1 MNTYKHPMTSYKSP
15 IKKISNA
22 GSKLASVAAHRGSII
37 IDTAS
42 SVVQNARSPPRGP
55 NVHPQPHDK
64 KPINPQRRSGAGI
77 RDRINKFDSACWQ
90 NPSPAPRGA
99 MHAVKSYPVNPNY
112 RPDRKEG
119 DKESTSEEQM
129 DKENAANFTSPSR
142 HRKIKQKLQDTFS
155 PAKENVMQKVH
166 AAFSP
171 VTKHDDEEISV
182 QKVQTVSS
190 QQKKRYNQEVSDRQM
205 NRDVFSPKYDMP
217 DSPPRATKSDEDSEL
232 KKRLLQLEQQNEMLE
247 KKNLSL
253 TSKCQELIE
262 ENERLASSK
271 SATSQGINTTERRE
285 HINEKTKA
293 KKRLSNEH
301 PLISSPLRNHVRAVQ
316 EASETNSFISVRKEP
331 FPLFAPE
338 YQCKTSHD
346 DCVDKQMRK
355 KNDHLNDLGVLT
367 GQGRAKKGSIQTD
380 GACNAGEK
388 RSNEEAMDLLNSAAF
403 LFKTSRRRL
412 N

>member
-1 MNTYKHPMTSYKSP
+1 MTNYKSP

-55 NVHPQPHDK
+55 NVHPQPNDE

-77 RDRINKFDSACWQ
+77 RDRINKFDSACRQ

-99 MHAVKSYPVNPNY
+99 VNAFADRSIEKMQSYPVNPNY
-112 RPDRKEG
+112 RPDRKGGE
-119 DKESTSEEQM
+119 KESTSE
-129 DKENAANFTSPSR
+129 KENAANFTSPSR
-142 HRKIKQKLQDTFS
+142 QRKIKQKFRDTFS

-171 VTKHDDEEISV
+171 VTKHDDEETSV

-190 QQKKRYNQEVSDRQM
+190 QHKKRYNQDLSGRQM
-205 NRDVFSPKYDMP
+205 NRDVLSPKYDMP

-262 ENERLASSK
+262 ENERLVSSN

-285 HINEKTKA
+285 NINEKTKA

-346 DCVDKQMRK
+346 DCVDEQMGK

-367 GQGRAKKGSIQTD
+367 GQGRAKKGIIQTD
-380 GACNAGEK
+380 GACNSGEK